1 MSRNAEIEM
10 RWVALWEEL
19 YEATAGQPSMVILD
33 EAWNPIS
40 LDSAQGLI
48 QDAVYAGRHPA
59 LESGWFKGKRAV
71 RIRLG
76 QGTP

>member
-1 MSRNAEIEM
+1 M

-19 YEATAGQPSMVILD
+19 YEATAGQPSTAILD

-40 LDSAQGLI
+40 LESAQGLI
-48 QDAVYAGRHPA
+48 QDAVYAGQRPA
-59 LESGWFKGKRAV
+59 LESAWFKGKRAV
-71 RIRLG
+71 RICLR